1 MMLLSIFICF
11 GEKFLFNSFKIQFF
25 LWHTKNFAIKKYLF
39 CGLVRCGVFNSM
51 DYRYRYASNR
61 DSYPISEDCR
71 VGIREAALSSD
82 IQPYQSKTEASGIR
96 SVPPI
101 ETIAIEP
108 QFISIIIVYYEW
120 QSIRERVYP

>member
-1 MMLLSIFICF
+1 MEKNIHSMMLLSIFICF

-39 CGLVRCGVFNSM
+39 CGFVRCGVFNSM

-61 DSYPISEDCR
+61 DSYPIIEDCR
-71 VGIREAALSSD
+71 DGIRVEN
-82 IQPYQSKTEASGIR
+82 YQSKTEASGIR

-108 QFISIIIVYYEW
+108 QFISIIIVYYDMNGN
-120 QSIRERVYP
+120 R